1 MIFEL
6 DETLDWHPMYNRV
19 WNTYT
24 NKETVTN
31 EDLVE
36 VLKGRG
42 QHSVM
47 GSDDSEEF
55 KALRNQ
61 LEAQGYIQCQR
72 SWWNGDRVL
81 KTFFLN
87 GVRFD
92 ADDQFPSGAAM
103 KLHLEFARR
112 YELQDHKT

>member
-6 DETLDWHPMYNRV
+6 DETKDWHPFYHRE
-19 WNTYT
+19 WNSYLT
-24 NKETVTN
+24 KDTVTN

-36 VLKGRG
+36 VLKGKG
-42 QHSVM
+42 HCSTM
-47 GSDDSEEF
+47 GSDDSPEF
-55 KALRNQ
+55 QALRDQ
-61 LEAQGYIQCQR
+61 LESDRYIQCQR

-92 ADDQFPSGAAM
+92 PDDQFPSGAAM
-103 KLHLEFARR
+103 KLHLKMARKE
-112 YELQDHKT
+112 YND

>member
-6 DETLDWHPMYNRV
+6 DETLNWHPMYNRV
-19 WNTYT
+19 WNVYT
-24 NKETVTN
+24 NKEIVTN

-36 VLKGRG
+36 VLKGKG
-42 QHSVM
+42 NHSVM
-47 GSDDSEEF
+47 GSDDSPEF

-61 LEAQGYIQCQR
+61 LEAQGYIRCQR
-72 SWWNGDRVL
+72 SWWNGDQVL

-92 ADDQFPSGAAM
+92 PDDQFPSGAAM
-103 KLHLEFARR
+103 KLHLEFARKN
-112 YELQDHKT
+112 ELQDY

>member
-6 DETLDWHPMYNRV
+6 DETLDWHPMYHRV
-19 WNTYT
+19 WNSYT
-24 NKETVTN
+24 TKKTVTN

-42 QHSVM
+42 HHSVM
-47 GSDDSEEF
+47 GADDSEEF

-61 LEAQGYIQCQR
+61 LEAEGYIQCQR
-72 SWWNGDRVL
+72 GWWNGDRVL
-81 KTFFLN
+81 KRFYLN

-92 ADDQFPSGAAM
+92 PDDQFPSGAAM
-103 KLHLEFARR
+103 KLHLKSARKE
-112 YELQDHKT
+112 YNV